1 MLHFS
6 SDTTV
11 GIMRKMFLQ
20 GIKTHYWIIA
30 KCTFEAICLICTF
43 IFIVRG
49 IDRYLDDNDVTII
62 ETESYKDNNIDI
74 MPAISLCFPQE
85 FKDSTFQKLGFN
97 VTGQNYKKFLVGE
110 YFDKSMLSIGYDDV
124 TTNISE
130 YLIQYAFGFNNDTYL
145 YNITQNILWKAP
157 YSTFSWKNWEYF
169 VKCFTLEIT
178 NVSVYEFGWELD
190 RGIFPN
196 GTRSQSGGFATL
208 FHYPNQILA
217 SINSM
222 TRIWPTKTSEE
233 NYWME
238 FDIKG
243 MNVFHWRYKA
253 GFNNCVR
260 EWRNY
265 DALLLERRIES
276 VGCRTPYQSTKHNF
290 PICDSQEKMR
300 KTNFKLHT
308 AKLPPCRTIEKI
320 DYQESETHPKQGE
333 ILQIQGKS
341 WRRWFGIYL
350 RFNNDGFT
358 TTISKKAQD
367 FESLIGYIGGYVGLF
382 VGFAVAEI
390 PGMLKNCVI
399 GMKSLYL
406 VVAPHGEM
414 KTSTILLRG
423 REVST
428 FPA

>member
-1 MLHFS
+1 ML
-6 SDTTV
+6 V
-11 GIMRKMFLQ
+11 
-20 GIKTHYWIIA
+20 KTFKIHYCIIA
-30 KCTFEAICLICTF
+30 KWIFEAICIICTT
-43 IFIVRG
+43 IFIVNG
-49 IDRYLDDNDVTII
+49 INKYLEDSDVTII
-62 ETESYKDNNIDI
+62 ETQTYKDNGVDV
-74 MPAISLCFPQE
+74 MPAISIGFPQD
-85 FKDSTFQKLGFN
+85 FKDAKFKKLGFN
-97 VTGQNYKKFLVGE
+97 VTGQDYKKFLVGE
-110 YFDKSMLSIGYDDV
+110 YFDKNMLSIKYDDV

-130 YLIQYAFGFNNDTYL
+130 YLIKYVVEFRNGTEV
-145 YNITQNILWKAP
+145 YNITQDIAWKEP
-157 YSTFSWKNWEYF
+157 YSKFSWKNWEYF
-169 VKCFTLEIT
+169 VKCFTVEIT
-178 NVSVYEFGWELD
+178 SASVYEFGWELD
-190 RGIFPN
+190 RDIFPN
-196 GTRSQSGGFATL
+196 GTRSQSGGFALL

-217 SINSM
+217 SINSI
-222 TRIWPTKTSEE
+222 TRTWAPKTSEE
-233 NYWME
+233 NYYME
-238 FDIKG
+238 VDIKG
-243 MNVFHWRYKA
+243 MNVFIRRYKQ
-253 GFNNCVR
+253 GQNNCVQD
-260 EWRNY
+260 WRNY
-265 DALLLERRIES
+265 DALLLERHIGG
-276 VGCRTPYQSTKHNF
+276 VGCRAPYQSTRQDF

-300 KTNFKLHT
+300 ETNFKLHT

-414 KTSTILLRG
+414 KTSTISLRG

>member
-1 MLHFS
+1 M
-6 SDTTV
+6 
-11 GIMRKMFLQ
+11 
-20 GIKTHYWIIA
+20 
-30 KCTFEAICLICTF
+30 
-43 IFIVRG
+43 
-49 IDRYLDDNDVTII
+49 
-62 ETESYKDNNIDI
+62 
-74 MPAISLCFPQE
+74 
-85 FKDSTFQKLGFN
+85 GFN

-110 YFDKSMLSIGYDDV
+110 YFDESMLSIEYDDV

-130 YLIQYAFGFNNDTYL
+130 YLIQYAVGFNNGTDID
-145 YNITQNILWKAP
+145 NITQNILWKAP
-157 YSTFSWKNWEYF
+157 YSTFSWNNWEYF

-243 MNVFHWRYKA
+243 MNVFHRRYKA

-260 EWRNY
+260 EWQNY

-300 KTNFKLHT
+300 KAMFPLKAGNL
-308 AKLPPCRTIEKI
+308 APCRTIEKI
-320 DYQESETHPKQGE
+320 DYQESETHPNQNTAQNNVRE
-333 ILQIQGKS
+333 AQGKS
-341 WRRWFGIYL
+341 WRHWFGFWI

-358 TTISKKAQD
+358 LTVSKKAMD
-367 FESLIGYIGGYVGLF
+367 FESLVGYIGGYVGLF
-382 VGFAVAEI
+382 AGFAVAEI
-390 PGMLKNCVI
+390 PGMLNN
-399 GMKSLYL
+399 GMAGIKWLYQLL
-406 VVAPHGEM
+406 VRHDARI
-414 KTSTILLRG
+414 S
-423 REVST
+423 
-428 FPA
+428 